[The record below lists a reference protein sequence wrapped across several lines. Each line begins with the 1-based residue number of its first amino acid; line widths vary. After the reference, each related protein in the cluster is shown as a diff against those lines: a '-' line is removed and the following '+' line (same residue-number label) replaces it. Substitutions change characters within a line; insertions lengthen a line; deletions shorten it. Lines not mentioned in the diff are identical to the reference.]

1 MPDPKRR
8 CVLGGREHVAGR
20 DGREENQEMRRTVI
34 RIATGLLF
42 VLCCFF
48 LASIINDISAS
59 MLTPSPTLLATPT
72 ATKASPVETLVDRQQ
87 ILERNLFG
95 SRAEPDP
102 IVTVEVEPEEDLEAT
117 RLPVKLLGT
126 VASADP
132 KLARAAIANR
142 NGSDHQLVQIGD
154 ALEKH
159 PQATVVAIHA
169 GRVVLQN
176 GPRREE
182 LSLSDEK
189 MSIEALNHDAKT
201 KRAIRGAKTAQAR
214 PSPRVPA
221 APRIRT
227 APNRSKV
234 DQLQKLAELANQH
247 KQSRNLLSNA
257 KLLPKFE
264 DKNMIGVELSSIE
277 SESFLGKLGLKD
289 GDLISEVNGVV
300 IDNPKA
306 GQQVLNVLTQNQK
319 LTAVVNG
326 KPLTVSAEQ
335 LTKIRQ

>member
-1 MPDPKRR
+1 
-8 CVLGGREHVAGR
+8 
-20 DGREENQEMRRTVI
+20 MRRTAI

-59 MLTPSPTLLATPT
+59 MLTPNPTRLTAST
-72 ATKASPVETLVDRQQ
+72 ATTTSPVEASIDRAQ
-87 ILERNLFG
+87 ILKRNLFG
-95 SRAEPDP
+95 SRTEPEP
-102 IVTVEVEPEEDLEAT
+102 VVVVEVEPEEDLEAT

-126 VASADP
+126 VASKDP
-132 KLARAAIANR
+132 NLARAAVANR
-142 NGSDHQLVQIGD
+142 SGSEHQLVQVGD

-159 PQATVVAIHA
+159 PQAEVVAIHP
-169 GRVVLQN
+169 GRIVLQN
-176 GPRREE
+176 GARREE
-182 LSLSDEK
+182 LSLADEK
-189 MSIEALNHDAKT
+189 KSLEALNHDAKT
-201 KRAIRGAKTAQAR
+201 KRAIRGVKTAQAR
-214 PSPRVPA
+214 PSPRVTT
-221 APRIRT
+221 APRVRT
-227 APNRSKV
+227 APNRRKV
-234 DQLQKLAELANQH
+234 DQLQKLAELANQN
-247 KQSRNLLSNA
+247 KQSGNLLSNA
-257 KLLPKFE
+257 KLLPKFK
-264 DKNMIGVELSSIE
+264 DKDMIGVELSSIE